1 MLCSTKETVC
11 WWVREIRLPL
21 STPWRAC
28 WTTQTCRSGSRQP
41 VGTPLPDS
49 DGSKWH
55 PELRITT
62 SNVLRRLNEVA
73 LPGREELRGAV
84 LRYVEIPG
92 ARAFNAVGLT
102 PNSITLIGFLICAA
116 AAAVVA
122 LGWPLYAG
130 VVFLLGGILDL
141 FDGALAR
148 LTGKA
153 SPFGALL
160 DSVFDRLGE
169 ASLFVGLGIYYLLGD
184 LPSGQLILSMLS
196 VLLGLVFSQ
205 GVSYLRARGEGL
217 GAFTRSGIMTRTER
231 VIILGA
237 GLIVEGLA
245 PVPIMVWVLWVI
257 AGVSCFTLFQRM
269 FTIRGILER
278 EGE

>member
-1 MLCSTKETVC
+1 M
-11 WWVREIRLPL
+11 
-21 STPWRAC
+21 AM
-28 WTTQTCRSGSRQP
+28 
-41 VGTPLPDS
+41 
-49 DGSKWH
+49 
-55 PELRITT
+55 
-62 SNVLRRLNEVA
+62 
-73 LPGREELRGAV
+73 PGREELRAAL
-84 LRYVEIPG
+84 LRYVELPG
-92 ARAFNAVGLT
+92 ARTFKAIGLT
-102 PNSITLIGFLICAA
+102 PNSITLLGFAVCVAGAA
-116 AAAVVA
+116 LTA
-122 LGWPLYAG
+122 LGWPLYGGITFLAG
-130 VVFLLGGILDL
+130 SILDL

-148 LTGKA
+148 LTGKT

-169 ASLFVGLGIYYLLGD
+169 AALFVGLGLYYLLGD
-184 LPSGQLILSMLS
+184 LPTGQLLLSMLA

-237 GLIVEGLA
+237 GLIAEGLA
-245 PVPIMVWVLWVI
+245 PVPVMVWVLWVI

>member
-1 MLCSTKETVC
+1 M
-11 WWVREIRLPL
+11 
-21 STPWRAC
+21 AM
-28 WTTQTCRSGSRQP
+28 
-41 VGTPLPDS
+41 
-49 DGSKWH
+49 
-55 PELRITT
+55 
-62 SNVLRRLNEVA
+62 
-73 LPGREELRGAV
+73 PGREEFRAAV
-84 LRYVEIPG
+84 LRYVELPG
-92 ARAFNAVGLT
+92 ARALRAVGLT
-102 PNSITLIGFLICAA
+102 PNIVTLFGFAVCVAGAA
-116 AAAVVA
+116 LVA
-122 LGWPLYAG
+122 LGWPLYG
-130 VVFLLGGILDL
+130 GIVFLAGGILDL

-169 ASLFVGLGIYYLLGD
+169 AALFVGLGLYYLLAD
-184 LPSGQLILSMLS
+184 LSLPQLMLSMLA

-231 VIILGA
+231 VAILGV
-237 GLIVEGLA
+237 GLIAEGLS
-245 PVPIMVWVLWVI
+245 PVPLMVWVLWVI

-278 EGE
+278 QGE